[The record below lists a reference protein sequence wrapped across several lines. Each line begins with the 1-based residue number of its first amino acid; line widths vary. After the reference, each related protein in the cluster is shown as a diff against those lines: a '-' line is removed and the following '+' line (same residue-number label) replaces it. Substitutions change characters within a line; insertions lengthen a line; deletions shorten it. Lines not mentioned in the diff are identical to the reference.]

1 MARFFPERSW
11 ISSLISRLSSSKLR
25 ARVAVPSLPVVR
37 RAGRHCCVVCQD
49 VIHSVEVR
57 APCSHYFDIGCAT
70 HLFQS
75 ATRNET
81 LFLHVA
87 VGKRFLSLAFVPTSR
102 ERSSRRSS
110 KNKSSLA
117 PSNAR
122 FLGPVSE
129 GVGDQVYSCPALGC
143 RRRTCAKCRE
153 RHSGN
158 QSHVCRPDAGATQ
171 VLELGHASGWAR
183 CPGCSHMIEL
193 QVGCFHMTCRCETE
207 FCYLCRAP
215 WKTCDCAQWHEQH
228 LVDEEEEEEEEE
240 EEVEDE

>member
-1 MARFFPERSW
+1 MN
-11 ISSLISRLSSSKLR
+11 RLSGSKLR
-25 ARVAVPSLPVVR
+25 ARVAVPSIPVVR
-37 RAGRHCCVVCQD
+37 RAGRHSCVVCQD
-49 VIHSVEVR
+49 MIHSVEIR

-75 ATRNET
+75 AIRNET
-81 LFLHVA
+81 LFPPRCC
-87 VGKRFLSLAFVPTSR
+87 GKKIPLSRVRPHLSR
-102 ERSSRRSS
+102 ALIATFQQKQVEYGTLKRVYCSSPVCS
-110 KNKSSLA
+110 
-117 PSNAR
+117 R

-129 GVGDQVYSCPALGC
+129 GVGDQVYTCPALGC

-171 VLELGHASGWAR
+171 VLELGQASGWAR

-207 FCYLCRAP
+207 FCYLCRAT
-215 WKTCDCAQWHEQH
+215 WKTCDCPQWHEQH
-228 LVDEEEEEEEEE
+228 LVDEEEEEI
-240 EEVEDE
+240 EDE